1 MSRPT
6 VENEG
11 AEVVFRA
18 GAEAVRTTTTEAAEV
33 LSELR
38 SALCLAYQ
46 AEKAQRKRKKGA
58 R

>member
-11 AEVVFRA
+11 AEVVFRL
-18 GAEAVRTTTTEAAEV
+18 GAETARTTTTEAAEV

-46 AEKAQRKRKKGA
+46 AENEKRKRKG
-58 R
+58 RR